1 MKNNFLF
8 LSLCLFAVLGVF
20 SQKEAANW
28 YFGQNAGIRFNEDG
42 TVTEL
47 IDGALSTNEGCTTIS
62 DENGNLLF
70 YTDGITVWD
79 RNHNPMPNASS
90 ASGGLFGDPSS
101 SQSAIVIPKP
111 KDNNI
116 YYIFTVD
123 TAGPND
129 PVDFGF
135 NYSIV
140 DLRLNNGL
148 GDVVVGSKNINLRP
162 DSSEKISAVVKDCE
176 TEELWVIT
184 FGPSGRTIETPNRS
198 IPIHDS
204 FYAYEVSENGI
215 NTTPVVSTFSNL
227 TVTDSRGYLK
237 FSTDGTKIANA
248 NVVSGLFLYDFDSD
262 TGMVSNQIELNVN
275 STRVDKP
282 QSAYGV
288 EFSQNNEFLYVSA
301 YYDSQDPNEFNDRF
315 AQYTSLIQYD
325 ITAANVA
332 NNGIVIDE
340 RVGFRGA
347 LQLGLDGKIYRAMSE
362 TFFVG
367 LPNLSVI
374 NTPNLR
380 GANCNYQHNAI
391 NLTLNSTQGLP
402 PFITSFFTQKVDIIG
417 NDGTTTDL
425 PLCEG
430 DSFFLVAPDI
440 PNATFQWQK
449 NGIAINNQTNT
460 LEITNDEVGLYSV
473 LIDANTGR
481 CEDRFEGVARVTFS
495 ENPIAFDSSL
505 FQCDE
510 DGLQDGLTRFNLLE
524 ASGSLTGENPDME
537 VDFYL
542 DDQRTQLIIS
552 PENFFNT
559 INNQIIYVQVTNPET
574 NCFTSAE
581 LVLEVSTTDS
591 FDTELIACDD
601 DGLEDGLY
609 DFNLA
614 DATGAIINGLQPDL
628 TVKYFTTYEDA
639 LLETNTLVESFT
651 NTEPF
656 SQTLFARVENNNNCF
671 GISEVLLTVEELPQ
685 IETEAVAVYCT
696 NFFPETI
703 SINAGPDISD
713 ISNFDYIWSTG
724 EDTYEININ
733 ETGIYTVSVINKET
747 GCFKERQIVVE
758 PSNPAT
764 INSVEVI
771 DVTQNNTI
779 TVDVSGDGDYQ
790 FSLENDDNEVVIPFT
805 DSNIFE
811 NILPGIYTIHVRD
824 IKNNCGPVTRPVSV
838 IGFPKYFTPNDDGIN
853 DTWQLFG
860 VSEMFQPNTKI
871 KIYNRFGK
879 LLKEI
884 LPTSGGWNGT
894 LNGEVLP
901 SDDYWF
907 AVQLEDGRIFK
918 DHFTLKR

>member
-8 LSLCLFAVLGVF
+8 LSLCVFSVFGVF
-20 SQKEAANW
+20 GQKEAANW

-79 RNHNPMPNASS
+79 RNHKPMPNANS

-123 TAGPND
+123 TEGPND
-129 PVDFGF
+129 LVDFGF

-176 TEELWVIT
+176 SEELWVIT

-198 IPIHDS
+198 IPIHDT

-215 NTTPVVSTFSNL
+215 NTTPIVSTFSNL
-227 TVTDSRGYLK
+227 NITDSRGYLK

-248 NVVSGLFLYDFDSD
+248 NVVSGLFLYDFDAD
-262 TGMVSNQIELNVN
+262 TGMVSGQIELAVN
-275 STRVDKP
+275 STRPDKP

-288 EFSQNNEFLYVSA
+288 EFSQNNKFLYVSA
-301 YYDSQDPNEFNDRF
+301 YYDSRDPNEFNDRF

-325 ITAANVA
+325 ITAADVA
-332 NNGIVIDE
+332 NNGIIIDE
-340 RVGFRGA
+340 RIGFRGA

-362 TFFVG
+362 TYFVG

-380 GANCNYQHNAI
+380 GANCNYEHKAI
-391 NLTLNSTQGLP
+391 NLRLDSTQGLP

-430 DSFFLVAPDI
+430 DSFVLVAPDI
-440 PNATFQWQK
+440 PNASFQWQK

-460 LEITNDEVGLYSV
+460 LEVTNDEVGLYSV

-481 CEDRFEGVARVTFS
+481 CEDRFEGLARVTFS
-495 ENPIAFDSSL
+495 ENPMAFDSAL

-510 DGLQDGLTRFNLLE
+510 DGAKDGFTLFNLNE
-524 ASGSLTGENPDME
+524 ANTDLTGGNEILSTKFYIDPSRTHE
-537 VDFYL
+537 VDG
-542 DDQRTQLIIS
+542 
-552 PENFFNT
+552 NFFANT
-559 INNQIIYVQVTNPET
+559 INPQTIYVKVFNEET
-574 NCFTSAE
+574 SCFNYSE
-581 LVLEVSTTDS
+581 LTLEVSVTDS
-591 FDTELIACDD
+591 NDATLTACDD
-601 DGLEDGLY
+601 DGNEDGFYTFILT
-609 DFNLA
+609 DIENNIVSGLP
-614 DATGAIINGLQPDL
+614 TGLNIS
-628 TVKYFTTYEDA
+628 YYETYENA
-639 LLETNTLVESFT
+639 LLERNDLGDTFT
-651 NTEPF
+651 NTTPY
-656 SQTLFARVENNNNCF
+656 SQTIYARVENANNCY
-671 GISEVLLTVEELPQ
+671 GISEILLTVNQLPN
-685 IETEAVAVYCT
+685 IDTEDLTYYCL
-696 NFFPETI
+696 NNFPEPIT
-703 SINAGPDISD
+703 INAGILNDSP
-713 ISNFDYIWSTG
+713 SNYSYNWSSG
-724 EDTYEININ
+724 EDTYEVNIN
-733 ETGIYTVSVINKET
+733 EIGNYLVTVTNSN
-747 GCFKERQIVVE
+747 GCSKTRIVTVE
-758 PSNPAT
+758 ASNIAT
-764 INSVEVI
+764 INDIQVK
-771 DVTQNNTI
+771 DVSQNNVI
-779 TVDVSGDGDYQ
+779 TTLTSGEGEYQ
-790 FSLENDDNEVVIPFT
+790 YQLLDENNIPVTSFQE
-805 DSNIFE
+805 SNIFE
-811 NILPGIYTIHVRD
+811 NVFPGIYYINIMD
-824 IKNNCGPVTRPVSV
+824 IKNNCGTVRDAISV
-838 IGFPKYFTPNDDGIN
+838 IGFPKFFTPNNDGIR
-853 DTWQLFG
+853 DTWQVYG
-860 VSEMFQPNTKI
+860 VSDMFQPNTKI
-871 KIYNRFGK
+871 QIFDRYGK
-879 LLKEI
+879 LLKE
-884 LPTSGGWNGT
+884 LSPSDEGWDGLFNGQR
-894 LNGEVLP
+894 LP

-907 AVQLEDGRIFK
+907 FVRLQDGRIFK
-918 DHFTLKR
+918 SHFTLKN